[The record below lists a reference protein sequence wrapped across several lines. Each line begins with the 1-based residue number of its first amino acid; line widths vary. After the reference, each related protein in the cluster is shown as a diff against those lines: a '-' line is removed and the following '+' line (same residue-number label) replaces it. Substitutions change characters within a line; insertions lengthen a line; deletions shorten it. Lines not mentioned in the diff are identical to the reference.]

1 VVKKFSQHTAPAERS
16 AGARA
21 FPGLEPLT
29 QAKLEEWKRD
39 PDVVGVILVGS
50 KTRGFHDELSDDDLE
65 VLLEESAYARL
76 APTECIALGYEGEGD
91 TKRLAY
97 DAQLTS
103 LADLVRKRTS
113 PIDLDR
119 WPYERAIVLYDPSGR
134 VAEAVVAAGR
144 MDPEF
149 RATRLKHAM
158 LDAAI
163 AARRAEKTLRRGY
176 EGAARMLLARSARAL
191 VRIAFALEH
200 RWVPLDHWLE
210 RELETLPDPE
220 HVGPAALEVMVTP
233 KPEIV
238 FAALERLQP
247 QLAEAGVPGAE
258 GRLQL
263 FLELIH
269 PSHAAERAI
278 HAVQ

>member
-1 VVKKFSQHTAPAERS
+1 VT
-16 AGARA
+16 
-21 FPGLEPLT
+21 
-29 QAKLEEWKRD
+29 KLEEWKRD
-39 PDVVGVILVGS
+39 PDVVGVVLVGS
-50 KTRGFHDELSDDDLE
+50 KTRGFNDALSDDDLE
-65 VLLEESAYARL
+65 VLLDERAYAKL
-76 APTECIALGYEGEGD
+76 APSECISLGYEGEGE

-119 WPYERAIVLYDPSGR
+119 WPYEKAVVLHDPSSR
-134 VAEAVVAAGR
+134 VAEAVAAAGR

-149 RATRLKHAM
+149 RAIRLKHAM

-163 AARRAEKTLRRGY
+163 AARRAEKTLKRGY
-176 EGAARMLLARSARAL
+176 EGAVRLLLARSARAL
-191 VRIAFALEH
+191 LRIAFALES
-200 RWVPLDHWLE
+200 RWVPLEHWLE

-220 HVGPAALEVMVTP
+220 RVGPAALELLASP
-233 KPEIV
+233 KPEIA

-247 QLAEAGVPGAE
+247 RLMEAGVPGPE

-269 PSHAAERAI
+269 PSRADERAI
-278 HAVQ
+278 HAVS